1 VTDRDKPTKLT
12 DPATR
17 KLKPRAGRRRVI
29 RDLGAESL
37 YLVIQPSGRK
47 SWMMRFRRP
56 NGKVGKL
63 VVGQF
68 DLSGHEKLKDDPEI
82 GQALSLKAAR
92 ALASK
97 LHRDRKRRDVI
108 ADHKADRHRLR
119 VAIEEGAASTFG
131 SLARKFIA
139 EHARPET
146 RHWRESARVLGLN
159 YPKDGGEP
167 TETRGGLAQRWADKD
182 VRAIDGHDVYSVVDE
197 SRRTGIPGLAKRTA
211 GTSDPRARSMARTLS
226 KFFAWLVEHR
236 RVAVNPCLGQKV
248 PPPRSR
254 DRALTE
260 AEVKKFW
267 EAAGAERAE
276 FAAPLKLLL
285 LTGQRLSEVTGMM
298 RSELT
303 EDLATW
309 KIPGVRTKNR
319 RAHVVPLA
327 PLAQELIESV
337 AAKGDVFVFTTD
349 GKAPVSLGSKIKNRL
364 DASMNVPPWRVHDLR
379 RTAVTG
385 MAELGIRPDVIELCV
400 NHVSGTRGGIAGVYN
415 KSELLDERRAALE
428 RWATHVAGVVSGEA
442 ANVVPLKRGAS

>member
-1 VTDRDKPTKLT
+1 VTDKPTKLT
-12 DPATR
+12 DAAVR
-17 KLKPRAGRRRVI
+17 KYRPTAKRRAI

-37 YLVIQPSGRK
+37 YLVIQPSGHK

-56 NGKVGKL
+56 NGKAGKIVL
-63 VVGQF
+63 GQL
-68 DLSGHEKLKDDPEI
+68 DLSGHELKDDPEI

-97 LHRDRKRRDVI
+97 LLRERKRRDVI
-108 ADHKADRHRLR
+108 ADHKASRHRLR
-119 VAIEEGAASTFG
+119 AAIEEGASSTFG

-139 EHARPET
+139 EHARPKT
-146 RHWRESARVLGLN
+146 RHWRESARVLGLA
-159 YPKDGGEP
+159 YSKDGAGDP

-197 SRRTGIPGLAKRTA
+197 SRRTGIPGLARRTD
-211 GTSDPRARSMARTLS
+211 GPSDPRARSMARTLS

-260 AEVKKFW
+260 AEIKKFW
-267 EAAGAERAE
+267 EAAAAERAE
-276 FAAPLKLLL
+276 FAAPSKLLL
-285 LTGQRLSEVTGMM
+285 LTGQRLGEVTGMV
-298 RSELT
+298 RSELA

-309 KIPGVRTKNR
+309 TIPGARTKNHR
-319 RAHVVPLA
+319 QHVVPLA
-327 PLAQELIESV
+327 PLARELI
-337 AAKGDVFVFTTD
+337 AAVPATGGEFVFTTD
-349 GKAPVSLGSKIKNRL
+349 GGRTSVSLGSKIKNRL
-364 DASMNVPPWRVHDLR
+364 DAAMNVPPWRLHDLR

-415 KSELLDERRAALE
+415 KSELMPERRAALE
-428 RWATHVAGVVSGEA
+428 RWALHVQGIVAGKA
-442 ANVVPLKRGAS
+442 ANVTPIRGKAS